1 MQKNYLIL
9 LLLFAFYSCQKASAP
24 PPLPQVNSF
33 YKSAISADDRKTI
46 TAEEAK
52 TYHVNPV
59 YKYEYRTGHPG
70 HYKYNYH
77 VKGINVLGDSV
88 FGNINTE
95 GKYGAGILIID
106 SIPELEINTEWVSH
120 GKLKAIDKKG
130 NEYNLVVK

>member
-9 LLLFAFYSCQKASAP
+9 LLIFAFYSCQKASAP

-77 VKGINVLGDSV
+77 VKGINILGDSV

-95 GKYGAGILIID
+95 GKYGAGILITD
-106 SIPELEINTEWVSH
+106 SIPELQINTEWVSH
-120 GKLKAIDKKG
+120 GKLKAIDRKG

>member
-9 LLLFAFYSCQKASAP
+9 LLLFAFYSCKKASAP

-33 YKSAISADDRKTI
+33 YKSAISTDDRKTI

-77 VKGINVLGDSV
+77 VKGINILGDSV

-95 GKYGAGILIID
+95 GKYGAGILITD
-106 SIPELEINTEWVSH
+106 SVPELEINTEWVSH